1 MNNIFLIT
9 TISTTN
15 KKFSYSRT
23 VGYFK
28 DLNEAKEIVENNCY
42 DLFETFYDYAVIEEV
57 PEGIYPLYENQVWYK
72 WNLKENK
79 YERLCIPFWL
89 LSVDDICLL
98 LDVDDVI
105 CDNGFMYLV
114 NSFLGTNY
122 TLADV
127 KSYYVEEDLMTPE
140 QIPAFYDY
148 IADKNTYDHSYI
160 FEGAYEG
167 LKALNEKYEV

>member
-1 MNNIFLIT
+1 MFVIFLIT

-28 DLNEAKEIVENNCY
+28 DLNKAKEIVENNCY

-79 YERLCIPFWL
+79 YEECER
-89 LSVDDICLL
+89 
-98 LDVDDVI
+98 
-105 CDNGFMYLV
+105 
-114 NSFLGTNY
+114 
-122 TLADV
+122 
-127 KSYYVEEDLMTPE
+127 PE
-140 QIPAFYDY
+140 FAMNFGYC
-148 IADKNTYDHSYI
+148 
-160 FEGAYEG
+160 EGIG
-167 LKALNEKYEV
+167 